1 MYTETGVS
9 PLTFPPTKGQAIKV
23 DSYAHDEFG
32 ITTEDPIITSSMNDK
47 RFAKERAMTSYLE
60 NFETLKIYG
69 SGKIALLTWGSNKGA
84 CIEVGEK
91 LGLTVIH
98 VLVLSPFP
106 VRKLKEALKSIE
118 RVIDVE
124 CNSTGQLA
132 RLAACHGIQINEKIL
147 KYDGRPFSIEDLDAR
162 LSGVIA

>member
-1 MYTETGVS
+1 MA
-9 PLTFPPTKGQAIKV
+9 FPPTKDRVIKV

-32 ITTEDPIITSSMNDK
+32 ITTDDPIITSSMNDK

-60 NFETLKIYG
+60 NFETVKIYG
-69 SGKIALLTWGSNKGA
+69 SEKIALLTWGSNKGV
-84 CIEVGEK
+84 CIEVAEK
-91 LGLTVIH
+91 SGLTVIQ

-106 VRKLKEALKSIE
+106 VKKLKEALKSIE

-147 KYDGRPFSIEDLDAR
+147 KYDGRPFSIEDLDTR
-162 LSGVIA
+162 VSDVI